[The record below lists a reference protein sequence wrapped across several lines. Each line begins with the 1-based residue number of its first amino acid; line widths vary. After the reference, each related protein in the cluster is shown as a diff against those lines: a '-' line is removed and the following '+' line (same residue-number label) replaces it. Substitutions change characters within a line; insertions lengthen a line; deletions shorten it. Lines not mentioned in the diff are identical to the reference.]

1 MRGVCRIGLDV
12 GAYRQAMTDPSKPVG
27 FNLDFDQVL
36 RDLTKT
42 RRRRTRPATN
52 DMDAAVRRA
61 VRTEMD
67 DVERTL
73 KALVAEI
80 ARLRKANEDL
90 LDKLDR
96 LSRR

>member
-1 MRGVCRIGLDV
+1 MSD
-12 GAYRQAMTDPSKPVG
+12 PVG

-42 RRRRTRPATN
+42 KRRRTHPATN

-61 VRTEMD
+61 VRAEMD

-73 KALVAEI
+73 KALVAEV
-80 ARLRKANEDL
+80 ARLRRANEEL
-90 LDKLDR
+90 ADKVAR
-96 LSRR
+96 LAKR

>member
-1 MRGVCRIGLDV
+1 MLA
-12 GAYRQAMTDPSKPVG
+12 AYRVGMTDPVG

-42 RRRRTRPATN
+42 RRRRTTRPATN

-61 VRTEMD
+61 VRAEMD

-73 KALVAEI
+73 KALVAEV
-80 ARLRKANEDL
+80 ARLRRANEDL
-90 LDKLDR
+90 VDKVAR
-96 LSRR
+96 LTKR

>member
-1 MRGVCRIGLDV
+1 
-12 GAYRQAMTDPSKPVG
+12 MTNEPVG

-36 RDLTKT
+36 RDLTKP
-42 RRRRTRPATN
+42 RRRRTTRPATN

-73 KALVAEI
+73 KALVAEV
-80 ARLRKANEDL
+80 ARLRRANEDL
-90 LDKLDR
+90 ADKVAR
-96 LSRR
+96 LTKR

>member
-1 MRGVCRIGLDV
+1 MSD
-12 GAYRQAMTDPSKPVG
+12 PVG

-42 RRRRTRPATN
+42 KRRRTRPATN

-61 VRTEMD
+61 VRAEMD

-73 KALVAEI
+73 KALVAEV
-80 ARLRKANEDL
+80 ARLRRANEEL
-90 LDKLDR
+90 ADKVAR
-96 LSRR
+96 LAKR